1 MKTQHDIKNLEIKL
15 DALLMSNDVKIGTPL
30 SKKKYS
36 PLLGYEY
43 DAVSHTIA
51 LVIPTSLK
59 ATAMSLFKKQNLDNV
74 SQHEITGET
83 GYIRIV
89 IYL

>member
-1 MKTQHDIKNLEIKL
+1 
-15 DALLMSNDVKIGTPL
+15 
-30 SKKKYS
+30 
-36 PLLGYEY
+36 LLGYEY

-59 ATAMSLFKKQNLDNV
+59 GTVTSLLKKQDLDNIF
-74 SQHEITGET
+74 QHEITGET